1 MKKKFVL
8 TLALVLMVAAAVVAA
23 PLEVSGEFKTG
34 YKFTFANGTTVANA
48 DLDASQSNL
57 AKIAFT
63 GDFWKVTLSTQAPIF
78 GGDGPNAA
86 TADIYLDKALAA
98 QGVDMGDLTVTL
110 SVGDKGNL
118 SAKDVYSDSND
129 AVNELTM
136 LGVKNTADVTIGYG
150 SLVSAYVGF
159 SIMDT
164 ANKPLVLS
172 ATTTPVEGIQAGFG
186 YTNYAKIGDNKNAAD
201 KADGLKISSKG
212 GITGSV
218 LVDVAKLVDLDFGLT
233 VSAIDVYYF
242 EYDTVT
248 DDATVGGT
256 GTAVATNKALNN
268 LYAEVKA
275 SFGDVTAWA
284 EYQNLDKKSN
294 VIASVSYAGIEN
306 VGLSAK
312 LTLNDLT
319 GTLGTVVKVAGDYSM
334 GGVKYAVSGEYD
346 VKAKS
351 FAVTPTVAITF

>member
-34 YKFTFANGTTVANA
+34 YKFTFANGTTIANA
-48 DLDASQSNL
+48 DLDAKQSNL
-57 AKIAFT
+57 ASIAFT
-63 GDFWKVTLSTQAPIF
+63 GDFWKVTLSTQAPTF

-86 TADIYLDKALAA
+86 TAAIYLDKALAA

-110 SVGDKGNL
+110 GLGDKGNL

-129 AVNELTM
+129 AVNELAM
-136 LGVKNTADVTIGYG
+136 LGVKNTADVTVGYG
-150 SLVSAYVGF
+150 SLVSVYFGA

-164 ANKPLVLS
+164 VNKPMVIS
-172 ATTTPVEGIQAGFG
+172 ATTTPVEGIKAGFG
-186 YTNYAKIGDNKNAAD
+186 YTNYAKIGDIKVAGSD
-201 KADGLKISSKG
+201 VGDKISSKG

-218 LVDVAKLVDLDFGLT
+218 LVDVAKLADLDFGLT

-242 EYDTVT
+242 EYDAITG
-248 DDATVGGT
+248 VGD
-256 GTAVATNKALNN
+256 VATNKAINN

-275 SFGDVTAWA
+275 SFGDVAAWA
-284 EYQNLDKKSN
+284 EYQNLDKTN
-294 VIASVSYAGIEN
+294 NLIAKVSYAGIEN

-312 LTLNDLT
+312 LALSDLT
-319 GTLGTVVKVAGDYSM
+319 GTIGTVVTLAGDYSM
-334 GGVKYAVSGEYD
+334 GGVKYAVSAAYD
-346 VKAKS
+346 VKAES
-351 FAVTPTVAITF
+351 LAITPTVGIKF